1 MRLLVWQ
8 LVLDSSCQSWTQTQ
22 HISLRTYLRRL
33 QKIAFSLLKYVFLME
48 YQRSPLYGELSQGTR
63 PTGRTQVRYKYYFI
77 GGLKVLQTNIQIW
90 ENTSSEGLIKK
101 IWGVVGFEGISNET
115 RQKRKRTPKR
125 RRQLYLLT
133 LRKRLPLPFWT
144 VQLRRTLMIHGRN
157 NVPKGHTDSVS
168 SNLLLTL
175 FFGKMRLVCANGD
188 SRASL

>member
-1 MRLLVWQ
+1 M
-8 LVLDSSCQSWTQTQ
+8 S
-22 HISLRTYLRRL
+22 
-33 QKIAFSLLKYVFLME
+33 E

-77 GGLKVLQTNIQIW
+77 WGLKVYFIW
-90 ENTSSEGLIKK
+90 ENKASEGLIKK

-125 RRQLYLLT
+125 RRQLHLLT

-144 VQLRRTLMIHGRN
+144 VQLQRTRIIPGRN
-157 NVPKGHTDSVS
+157 NVPNGHTDSVS

>member
-1 MRLLVWQ
+1 M
-8 LVLDSSCQSWTQTQ
+8 S
-22 HISLRTYLRRL
+22 
-33 QKIAFSLLKYVFLME
+33 E
-48 YQRSPLYGELSQGTR
+48 YQRSPLYGELSQGTH

-125 RRQLYLLT
+125 RRQLHLLT

-144 VQLRRTLMIHGRN
+144 VHLQRTLMIPGRN
-157 NVPKGHTDSVS
+157 NVPNGHTDSVS

-188 SRASL
+188 STASL

>member
-1 MRLLVWQ
+1 M
-8 LVLDSSCQSWTQTQ
+8 S
-22 HISLRTYLRRL
+22 
-33 QKIAFSLLKYVFLME
+33 E

-125 RRQLYLLT
+125 RRQLHLLT
-133 LRKRLPLPFWT
+133 LRFELCICRGRWWFLVGIMSQKDIPIPFLQTFFWRCFLAKWDWFVQMVIPERVYRFRPNGLVYHLPKKRGPT
-144 VQLRRTLMIHGRN
+144 
-157 NVPKGHTDSVS
+157 S
-168 SNLLLTL
+168 SP
-175 FFGKMRLVCANGD
+175 V
-188 SRASL
+188 

>member
-1 MRLLVWQ
+1 M
-8 LVLDSSCQSWTQTQ
+8 S
-22 HISLRTYLRRL
+22 
-33 QKIAFSLLKYVFLME
+33 E
-48 YQRSPLYGELSQGTR
+48 YQRSPLYGELSQGTH

-125 RRQLYLLT
+125 RRQLHLLT

-144 VQLRRTLMIHGRN
+144 VQLRRTLMIPGRN
-157 NVPKGHTDSVS
+157 NVPKGQFRFFKPSFDAVFWQNETGLCKWWFHSEFIGSVR
-168 SNLLLTL
+168 TAL
-175 FFGKMRLVCANGD
+175 FTTCQRNVDRPLRPCKW
-188 SRASL
+188 

>member
-1 MRLLVWQ
+1 M
-8 LVLDSSCQSWTQTQ
+8 S
-22 HISLRTYLRRL
+22 
-33 QKIAFSLLKYVFLME
+33 E

-125 RRQLYLLT
+125 RRQLHLLT

-144 VQLRRTLMIHGRN
+144 VQLRRTLMIPGRN
-157 NVPKGHTDSVS
+157 NVPKGHTNSVS

-188 SRASL
+188 STASL

>member
-1 MRLLVWQ
+1 M
-8 LVLDSSCQSWTQTQ
+8 S
-22 HISLRTYLRRL
+22 
-33 QKIAFSLLKYVFLME
+33 E

-90 ENTSSEGLIKK
+90 ENTASEELIKK
-101 IWGVVGFEGISNET
+101 IWGVVGFVGISNET
-115 RQKRKRTPKR
+115 RQKRKRTPKW

-144 VQLRRTLMIHGRN
+144 VQLQRTRMIPGRN
-157 NVPKGHTDSVS
+157 NVPNGHTDSVS

-175 FFGKMRLVCANGD
+175 FLWQNETGLCKWWFPSEFIGSVRTALFTTCQRNVDRPLRPCEW
-188 SRASL
+188 